1 MNVLLQKYQGTIHL
15 DQLKMYMVF
24 VATVLTK
31 INKLQKINKYEK
43 VSNTKKR
50 QNYPKYM

>member
-31 INKLQKINKYEK
+31 INKLHKILPPLSPIHKFEI
-43 VSNTKKR
+43 
-50 QNYPKYM
+50 